1 MTQER
6 YKQIRQ
12 MPNFLHLYFVEEIGQ
27 GVAQQQFDHL
37 FNTWLMSVVGIH
49 PVQGIEKIKEY
60 LDKQLRN

>member
-1 MTQER
+1 
-6 YKQIRQ
+6 